1 MSSESKI
8 YKLTSRPQLIDLNAE
23 MVNFDLEFL
32 VKSVDPKRDFN
43 VIILTQEQLD
53 GIDLNKIEMKKAS
66 GEIGGNIKADNDK
79 YQNYFLILK
88 KLNESDEDFD
98 VEVNLHLNKIEK
110 TNDSSPDTNSM
121 VTNDMLLESKDQTQT
136 DLIENKPIYKRI
148 SFWIIIG
155 ILVIILIYYIC
166 RRYSSKSKTTIIHPQ
181 QPRLHDSN
189 NLEIY
194 TKLNEVV

>member
-1 MSSESKI
+1 MSESKT
-8 YKLTSRPQLIDLNAE
+8 YKLTNRPQLIDLNAE
-23 MVNFDLEFL
+23 LVNFELEFL
-32 VKSVDPKRDFN
+32 VKSFDPKKEFN
-43 VIILTQEQLD
+43 AIILTQEQLD
-53 GIDLNKIEMKKAS
+53 GIDLNKIEMKKAN

-88 KLNESDEDFD
+88 KLNETDEDFD
-98 VEVNLHLNKIEK
+98 VEVNLHLNKLEK
-110 TNDSSPDTNSM
+110 SNDVSSPSNNMIENDTSF
-121 VTNDMLLESKDQTQT
+121 T
-136 DLIENKPIYKRI
+136 DSRETVSDLSENKPIYKRL

-155 ILVIILIYYIC
+155 IIVIIIIYYLC
-166 RRYSSKSKTTIIHPQ
+166 KRYSSKSKTSL